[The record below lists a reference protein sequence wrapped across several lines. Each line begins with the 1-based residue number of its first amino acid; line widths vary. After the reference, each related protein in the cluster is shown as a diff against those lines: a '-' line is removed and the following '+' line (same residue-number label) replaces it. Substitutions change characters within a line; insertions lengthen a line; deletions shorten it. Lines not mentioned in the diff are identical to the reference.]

1 MTKGR
6 GVCFDLA
13 LLLVQRIAGPSTSLR
28 SVENHFQERA
38 FTQIP
43 PLRSPE
49 FLSRLVALANFMR
62 LSLMKAA
69 HVDLSDV
76 AKQEFGYAPG
86 GMTRG
91 EERFQGRR
99 LLSRSR
105 FSSPWV
111 GRRPI
116 YTSVGMTNLFRGPV
130 PIVSS
135 SYPTQAPRH
144 AGAGN
149 DGLEWATRQSLVEQ
163 TACTGWC

>member
-1 MTKGR
+1 MVGLPRHLLTIHLLEMAAHSR
-6 GVCFDLA
+6 SLHYAA
-13 LLLVQRIAGPSTSLR
+13 LCRKSLPR
-28 SVENHFQERA
+28 KSIHTE
-38 FTQIP
+38 IP

-76 AKQEFGYAPG
+76 AKQEFGYAPV

-116 YTSVGMTNLFRGPV
+116 YTSVGMTNLLEGRGKSRSLRYAPV
-130 PIVSS
+130 GMTNFLGIRSK
-135 SYPTQAPRH
+135 
-144 AGAGN
+144 
-149 DGLEWATRQSLVEQ
+149 
-163 TACTGWC
+163 